1 MKEDIDYI
9 LLNLIKYYRMSGLN
23 SITISFNN
31 TIADRLLVEI
41 IKNNR
46 KDFDKVI
53 LECDKNKYNNLFKE
67 EDNIILMEENKELTY
82 RVSAKNK
89 LYCLSFLTYK
99 YDNNNLYPLYNYNEE
114 QMKEML
120 SFYKINANELSNEEY
135 GLSEEDLANLKEY
148 LYNYTNFVENN
159 NIDSKKTLKYINQR
173 NKLKTK
179 IIPTLKEMQTIKT
192 LY

>member
-9 LLNLIKYYRMSGLN
+9 LLNLIKYYQMSGLN

-67 EDNIILMEENKELTY
+67 EDNIILMKENKELTY
-82 RVSAKNK
+82 RISAKNK
-89 LYCLSFLTYK
+89 LYCLSFLIYK

-148 LYNYTNFVENN
+148 LYNYTNFVEDN

>member
-9 LLNLIKYYRMSGLN
+9 LLNLIKYYQMSGLN

-67 EDNIILMEENKELTY
+67 EDNIILMKENKELTY

-89 LYCLSFLTYK
+89 LYCLSFLIYK

-148 LYNYTNFVENN
+148 LYNYTNFVEDN
-159 NIDSKKTLKYINQR
+159 NIDSKKTLKYLNQR

>member
-9 LLNLIKYYRMSGLN
+9 LLNLIKYYQMSGLN

-67 EDNIILMEENKELTY
+67 EDNIILMKENKELTY

-89 LYCLSFLTYK
+89 LYCLSFLIYK

-120 SFYKINANELSNEEY
+120 SFYKINANELNNEEY

-148 LYNYTNFVENN
+148 LYNYTNFVEDN

>member
-135 GLSEEDLANLKEY
+135 GLSEENLANLKEY

>member
-148 LYNYTNFVENN
+148 LYNYTNFVEDN

>member
-9 LLNLIKYYRMSGLN
+9 LLNLIKYYRMSGSN

-120 SFYKINANELSNEEY
+120 SFYKINANELNNEGY
-135 GLSEEDLANLKEY
+135 GLPEEDLANLKEY

>member
-67 EDNIILMEENKELTY
+67 EDNIILMKENKELTY
-82 RVSAKNK
+82 RISAKNK

-148 LYNYTNFVENN
+148 LYNYTNFVEDN

>member
-9 LLNLIKYYRMSGLN
+9 LLNLIKYYQMSGLN

-120 SFYKINANELSNEEY
+120 SFYKINVNELNNEEY

-148 LYNYTNFVENN
+148 LYNYTNFVEDN

-179 IIPTLKEMQTIKT
+179 IIPTLKEMQTIKA

>member
-9 LLNLIKYYRMSGLN
+9 LLNLIKYYRMSSLN
-23 SITISFNN
+23 YITISFNN

-99 YDNNNLYPLYNYNEE
+99 YDNNNLYTLYNYNEE

-148 LYNYTNFVENN
+148 LYNYTNFVEDN
-159 NIDSKKTLKYINQR
+159 NIDSKKTLKYLNQR

>member
-67 EDNIILMEENKELTY
+67 EDNMILIKENKELTY

-135 GLSEEDLANLKEY
+135 GLPEEDLANLKEY

-159 NIDSKKTLKYINQR
+159 NIDSKKTLKYLNQR

>member
-99 YDNNNLYPLYNYNEE
+99 YDNNNLYPLYNYNEK

-159 NIDSKKTLKYINQR
+159 NIDSKKTLKYLSQR

>member
-9 LLNLIKYYRMSGLN
+9 LLNLIKYYQMSGLN

-31 TIADRLLVEI
+31 TITDRLLVEI

-120 SFYKINANELSNEEY
+120 SFYKINVNELNNEEY

-148 LYNYTNFVENN
+148 LYNYTNFVEDN

-179 IIPTLKEMQTIKT
+179 IIPTLKEMQTIKA

>member
-9 LLNLIKYYRMSGLN
+9 LLNLIKYYQMSGLN

-120 SFYKINANELSNEEY
+120 SFYKINANELNNEEY
-135 GLSEEDLANLKEY
+135 GLPEEDLANLKEY

-159 NIDSKKTLKYINQR
+159 NIDSKKTLKYLNQR

>member
-120 SFYKINANELSNEEY
+120 SFYKINANELNNEEY

-148 LYNYTNFVENN
+148 LYNYTNFVEDN

>member
-9 LLNLIKYYRMSGLN
+9 LLNLIKYYQMSGLN

-53 LECDKNKYNNLFKE
+53 LECDKNKYSNLFKE
-67 EDNIILMEENKELTY
+67 EDNIILMKENKELTY
-82 RVSAKNK
+82 RISAKNK
-89 LYCLSFLTYK
+89 LYCLSFLIYK

-120 SFYKINANELSNEEY
+120 SFYKINANELNNEEY

-148 LYNYTNFVENN
+148 LYNYTNFVEDN

>member
-67 EDNIILMEENKELTY
+67 E
-82 RVSAKNK
+82 
-89 LYCLSFLTYK
+89 
-99 YDNNNLYPLYNYNEE
+99 
-114 QMKEML
+114 
-120 SFYKINANELSNEEY
+120 
-135 GLSEEDLANLKEY
+135 
-148 LYNYTNFVENN
+148 
-159 NIDSKKTLKYINQR
+159 
-173 NKLKTK
+173 
-179 IIPTLKEMQTIKT
+179 
-192 LY
+192 

>member
-9 LLNLIKYYRMSGLN
+9 LLNLIKYYQMSGLN

-82 RVSAKNK
+82 RISAKNK
-89 LYCLSFLTYK
+89 LYCLSFLIYK

-120 SFYKINANELSNEEY
+120 SFYKINVNELSNEEY
-135 GLSEEDLANLKEY
+135 GLSEEDLTNLKEY

>member
-31 TIADRLLVEI
+31 TIADRLLAEI

-159 NIDSKKTLKYINQR
+159 NIDSKKTLKYLSQR

>member
-9 LLNLIKYYRMSGLN
+9 LLNLIKYYRMSSLN

-99 YDNNNLYPLYNYNEE
+99 YDNNNLYTLYNYNEE

-148 LYNYTNFVENN
+148 LYNYTNFVEDN
-159 NIDSKKTLKYINQR
+159 NIDSKKTLKYLNQR
-173 NKLKTK
+173 NKSKTK

>member
-120 SFYKINANELSNEEY
+120 SFYKINANELNNEEY
-135 GLSEEDLANLKEY
+135 GLSKEDLTNLKEY
-148 LYNYTNFVENN
+148 LYNYTNFIEDN

>member
-159 NIDSKKTLKYINQR
+159 NIDSKKTLKYLSQR

>member
-1 MKEDIDYI
+1 
-9 LLNLIKYYRMSGLN
+9 MSFFL
-23 SITISFNN
+23 F
-31 TIADRLLVEI
+31 
-41 IKNNR
+41 NNR

-67 EDNIILMEENKELTY
+67 EDNIILMEENKKLTY
-82 RVSAKNK
+82 RISAKNK
-89 LYCLSFLTYK
+89 LYCLSFLIYK

-120 SFYKINANELSNEEY
+120 SFYKINVNELNNEEY

-148 LYNYTNFVENN
+148 LYNYTNFVEDN

-179 IIPTLKEMQTIKT
+179 IIPTLKEMQTIKA

>member
-114 QMKEML
+114 QMKAML
-120 SFYKINANELSNEEY
+120 SFYKINANELNNEKY
-135 GLSEEDLANLKEY
+135 GLSEEDLTNLKEY
-148 LYNYTNFVENN
+148 LYNYTNFVEDN

>member
-9 LLNLIKYYRMSGLN
+9 LLNLIKYYQMSGLN

-53 LECDKNKYNNLFKE
+53 LECDKNKYSNLFKE

-82 RVSAKNK
+82 RISAKNK
-89 LYCLSFLTYK
+89 LYCLSFLIYR

-135 GLSEEDLANLKEY
+135 GLPEEDLTNLKEY
-148 LYNYTNFVENN
+148 LYNYTNFVEDN
-159 NIDSKKTLKYINQR
+159 NIDSKKTLKYLNQR

>member
-9 LLNLIKYYRMSGLN
+9 LLNLIKYYRMSSLN

-120 SFYKINANELSNEEY
+120 SFYKINVNELNNEEY

-179 IIPTLKEMQTIKT
+179 IIPTLKEMQTIKA

>member
-67 EDNIILMEENKELTY
+67 EDNIILMKENKELTY
-82 RVSAKNK
+82 RISAKNK

-148 LYNYTNFVENN
+148 LYNYTNFVEDN

-192 LY
+192 IY

>member
-67 EDNIILMEENKELTY
+67 EDNIILMKENKELTY

-114 QMKEML
+114 QIKEML
-120 SFYKINANELSNEEY
+120 SFYKINANELSDEEY

-159 NIDSKKTLKYINQR
+159 NIDSKKTLKYLNQR